1 MASESVLT
9 FVTNLFLYFW
19 EGIVGMFSG
28 ATNDIFGLIGGG
40 INDIFGIMAGDLSNT
55 GIWAIPLMAVLIG
68 VLGAGVYLILVFTR
82 TVDDF
87 I

>member
-9 FVTNLFLYFW
+9 FITNLFLYFW
-19 EGIVGMFSG
+19 EGIVGLFNG
-28 ATNDIFGLIGGG
+28 AANDIFNLIGGG
-40 INDIFGIMAGDLSNT
+40 INDIFGIMAGDLSGT

-68 VLGAGVYLILVFTR
+68 VIGAGVYLILVFTR
-82 TVDDF
+82 TIDDF

>member
-19 EGIVGMFSG
+19 EGIVGMFNG
-28 ATNDIFGLIGGG
+28 AVNDIMTLIGGG
-40 INDIFGIMAGDLSNT
+40 INDIFGIMVGDLSGT
-55 GIWAIPLMAVLIG
+55 GIWAIPLMAVLVG

-82 TVDDF
+82 TIDDF